1 MLNCCFSIVFTVFA
15 LFGRVQPLS
24 AEGGEP
30 AAQPSYFT
38 VQRLFDKAGPA
49 AKADIEGYFS
59 GRLFRKQSPGSANGS
74 LLVGYKGKFK
84 KKPAFKALVE
94 HTAASPSYYDTVD
107 KRVLSGLI
115 LTEERKQSLA
125 PASVAATGLLSI
137 QKNPAGR
144 ETVREIRK
152 YGGCLFIKEGKTAEA
167 YAYYCKKFSGMN
179 VAVAKTAS
187 KRKAG
192 GKSAPRSRV
201 SDDSAPEKASSDSTQ
216 GSADGGDDGKGAQA
230 QRLGAFRA
238 GTVRKFSELLP
249 FTEQQRHEA
258 PDDADDADDAKPE
271 TPCRWRTRRAV
282 AKAYRQAEIVS
293 EEDIAGWF
301 SGRNLIG
308 PENIHLFKALD
319 KVKLSK
325 PANGKSSGPD
335 IPKALDKVE
344 GALIAF
350 QKVALKDRT
359 VIVMPMFYADFDA
372 HSDREDAF
380 DMPDEK
386 LIAMIEERVASEKS
400 AAKAYPDRYH
410 SKFYVHREGRH
421 NGRALGLRG
430 PHGPYLIRK
439 YAGCLIVRY
448 IGPSFFYSVKK
459 VRTVDL
465 NSESAGEEKK
475 K

>member
-1 MLNCCFSIVFTVFA
+1 MRSCCPLIIFA
-15 LFGRVQPLS
+15 ALALLSRVQPVS
-24 AEGGEP
+24 AADGEP
-30 AAQPSYFT
+30 SAQASYVT

-59 GRLFRKQSPGSANGS
+59 GRMFKKQSPGSANGS

-94 HTAASPSYYDTVD
+94 HTAVSPSYYDTVD

-115 LTEERKQSLA
+115 LTEEKKQSLS

-152 YGGCLFIKEGKTAEA
+152 YGGCLFIKEGKTAAA
-167 YAYYCKKFSGMN
+167 YAYYCKEVSGMN
-179 VAVAKTAS
+179 VAAAKTAS
-187 KRKAG
+187 KRKTG
-192 GKSAPRSRV
+192 GKSAPRSRA

-216 GSADGGDDGKGAQA
+216 GSADGGDDGDDGKGAQA

-258 PDDADDADDAKPE
+258 PDDVDADDDDDDDAKPE
-271 TPCRWRTRRAV
+271 TPCRWRTRKAV
-282 AKAYRQAEIVS
+282 AKAYRQAEIVG
-293 EEDIAGWF
+293 EEDISGWF

-308 PENIHLFKALD
+308 PDIHHSKALD
-319 KVKLSK
+319 KSKSLNKL
-325 PANGKSSGPD
+325 
-335 IPKALDKVE
+335 E

-350 QKVALKDRT
+350 QKVALKDGT

-380 DMPDEK
+380 DVPDEK

-400 AAKAYPDRYH
+400 AAKAYPDRYN
-410 SKFYVHREGRH
+410 SEFYVHREGRH
-421 NGRALGLRG
+421 NGRALGLSG
-430 PHGPYLIRK
+430 PNGSYLIRK

-448 IGPSFFYSVKK
+448 FGPSFFYSVKK

-465 NSESAGEEKK
+465 NSESAGEEKNK
-475 K
+475 